1 MKKVLKDKLN
11 ILIIFISI
19 FLILLC
25 FNRSLWGDEAWT
37 AIIMKYDFK
46 EMIREIGQ
54 DVHPPLYFVLLK
66 LIVTLFGQHIEIMK
80 IMSVIPTIILM
91 AIGKKY
97 IKHIFK
103 SDLLQVFLFV

>member
-46 EMIREIGQ
+46 EMIREWSRCTSTFI
-54 DVHPPLYFVLLK
+54 FCALK
-66 LIVTLFGQHIEIMK
+66 TYCYIVWSTYRNYEDHVSNPNNHSYGYWKK
-80 IMSVIPTIILM
+80 I
-91 AIGKKY
+91 Y
-97 IKHIFK
+97 
-103 SDLLQVFLFV
+103 

>member
-1 MKKVLKDKLN
+1 M
-11 ILIIFISI
+11 
-19 FLILLC
+19 
-25 FNRSLWGDEAWT
+25 WGGEAWT

-54 DVHPPLYFVLLK
+54 NVHPPLYFVLLK

-91 AIGKKY
+91 AIEKN
-97 IKHIFK
+97 IFNIFLK
-103 SDLLQVFLFV
+103 VILL

>member
-91 AIGKKY
+91 AIGKN
-97 IKHIFK
+97 IFNIFLK
-103 SDLLQVFLFV
+103 VILLQVFLFV

>member
-1 MKKVLKDKLN
+1 MDSYYN
-11 ILIIFISI
+11 
-19 FLILLC
+19 
-25 FNRSLWGDEAWT
+25 E
-37 AIIMKYDFK
+37 YDFK

-80 IMSVIPTIILM
+80 IVSVIPTIILM

-103 SDLLQVFLFV
+103 SDFICRCFYLFSRTYAKLYAYVC

>member
-54 DVHPPLYFVLLK
+54 DVHPPY
-66 LIVTLFGQHIEIMK
+66 
-80 IMSVIPTIILM
+80 ILC
-91 AIGKKY
+91 
-97 IKHIFK
+97 
-103 SDLLQVFLFV
+103 S

>member
-66 LIVTLFGQHIEIMK
+66 QSFLWLLEKNILNIFLK
-80 IMSVIPTIILM
+80 VI
-91 AIGKKY
+91 
-97 IKHIFK
+97 
-103 SDLLQVFLFV
+103 LLQVFLFV

>member
-11 ILIIFISI
+11 ILVIFISI

-54 DVHPPLYFVLLK
+54 DVHPPLYFK
-66 LIVTLFGQHIEIMK
+66 TYCYIVWSTYRNYEDHVSSSNNHSYGYWKK
-80 IMSVIPTIILM
+80 IYST
-91 AIGKKY
+91 Y
-97 IKHIFK
+97 F
-103 SDLLQVFLFV
+103 

>member
-54 DVHPPLYFVLLK
+54 DVHPPLYFVFNIFLK
-66 LIVTLFGQHIEIMK
+66 
-80 IMSVIPTIILM
+80 VI
-91 AIGKKY
+91 
-97 IKHIFK
+97 
-103 SDLLQVFLFV
+103 LLQVFLFV

>member
-66 LIVTLFGQHIEIMK
+66 LIVTLFDQHIEINILNIFLK
-80 IMSVIPTIILM
+80 VI
-91 AIGKKY
+91 
-97 IKHIFK
+97 
-103 SDLLQVFLFV
+103 LLQVFLFV

>member
-66 LIVTLFGQHIEIMK
+66 LIVTLFGQHINYEDHVSNPNNHSYGYWKK
-80 IMSVIPTIILM
+80 IYST
-91 AIGKKY
+91 Y
-97 IKHIFK
+97 F
-103 SDLLQVFLFV
+103 

>member
-46 EMIREIGQ
+46 EMNSVKLVKMYI
-54 DVHPPLYFVLLK
+54 HLY
-66 LIVTLFGQHIEIMK
+66 
-80 IMSVIPTIILM
+80 ILC
-91 AIGKKY
+91 
-97 IKHIFK
+97 
-103 SDLLQVFLFV
+103 S

>member
-1 MKKVLKDKLN
+1 M
-11 ILIIFISI
+11 
-19 FLILLC
+19 
-25 FNRSLWGDEAWT
+25 WGGEAWT

-54 DVHPPLYFVLLK
+54 NVHPPLYFVLLK

-91 AIGKKY
+91 AIEKN
-97 IKHIFK
+97 IFNIFLK
-103 SDLLQVFLFV
+103 VILLQVFLFV

>member
-54 DVHPPLYFVLLK
+54 DVHPPLYFLK
-66 LIVTLFGQHIEIMK
+66 FLIQ
-80 IMSVIPTIILM
+80 P
-91 AIGKKY
+91 
-97 IKHIFK
+97 
-103 SDLLQVFLFV
+103 LQVF

>member
-46 EMIREIGQ
+46 EMIREIG
-54 DVHPPLYFVLLK
+54 
-66 LIVTLFGQHIEIMK
+66 
-80 IMSVIPTIILM
+80 
-91 AIGKKY
+91 
-97 IKHIFK
+97 
-103 SDLLQVFLFV
+103 

>member
-1 MKKVLKDKLN
+1 
-11 ILIIFISI
+11 
-19 FLILLC
+19 
-25 FNRSLWGDEAWT
+25 
-37 AIIMKYDFK
+37 MKYDFK

-91 AIGKKY
+91 AIGKN
-97 IKHIFK
+97 IFNIFLK
-103 SDLLQVFLFV
+103 VILLQVFLFV